1 MNSIKSSSTWAKCK
15 AKTEAE
21 YGNQSQHIQAYFSF
35 KIFYVLTF
43 AQHLGND
50 SKLCKEVFCVTYLT

>member
-1 MNSIKSSSTWAKCK
+1 MNSIKSSSTCAKRK
-15 AKTEAE
+15 AKTEAA

-35 KIFYVLTF
+35 KIFYVPRF

-50 SKLCKEVFCVTYLT
+50 SKPV